1 MKTQGLRTFRSAL
14 IVATLLL
21 ALSSLGLTQNTVNST
36 GISVPHLIKFSGV
49 VKDGAGAPKTGV
61 VGVTFAFYKDQQGG
75 GTPLWLETQNAQA
88 DASGR

>member
-14 IVATLLL
+14 IVATLL

-75 GTPLWLETQNAQA
+75 TPLWLETQNAQA